1 MKNNLFALTFSSVI
15 FIALPAFAASGQTV
29 QASVSKGTI
38 ENKGFINL
46 TPKQQAIDNK
56 PVKEQPFVKEYVPV
70 KEQMPRGV
78 WVSVFSAKDWLYS
91 KEGVNNLINQCK
103 KANINQIYLQ
113 FFQSGNF
120 YYDSK
125 IGDRSKYESMLK
137 SAGIDTID
145 LLLSQAQEKG
155 IKVFAWVNILSLG
168 NNPQAGILK
177 KYGESIL
184 TRDQYMRASH
194 TGTKSVLD
202 KYYLRED
209 QIFLE
214 PGDPRVEGYMLNV
227 VNEIINRYPLISGVH
242 LDYIRY
248 PSPVPFVPGSRFK
261 NFGLTYG
268 YGIKN
273 LERFRDKT
281 GLNPAEALN
290 NEAEY
295 LSWDNWRRQQ
305 VTDLVKKIS
314 SLVKV
319 KSPDLLVSCAVIPLP
334 ERAYTNAFQDWSR
347 WLEEGIVD
355 SVVLMNYTKD
365 SQFAKEVVKSGLGHR
380 GKGKVYVGIGVFLMK
395 NNPEMFFNQY
405 HTALELKPDGLVL
418 FSIDDLTN
426 EIIGYLN

>member
-1 MKNNLFALTFSSVI
+1 MKNNLLVLILFSLILSADIVY
-15 FIALPAFAASGQTV
+15 AANE
-29 QASVSKGTI
+29 QAQQDAAKKSAVV
-38 ENKGFINL
+38 NKGFIV
-46 TPKQQAIDNK
+46 QAAKEKALESAPIK
-56 PVKEQPFVKEYVPV
+56 EESPVKEQL
-70 KEQMPRGV
+70 PRGV
-78 WVSVFSAKDWLYS
+78 WVSVFSAKEWLYS
-91 KEGVNNLINQCK
+91 KEGVNKLIERCQ
-103 KANINQIYLQ
+103 KAKINQIYLQ

-120 YYDSK
+120 YYDTK
-125 IGDRSKYESMLK
+125 IGDRSKYDLMLK
-137 SAGIDTID
+137 SASIDTID
-145 LLLSQAQEKG
+145 FLLSQAQEKG
-155 IKVFAWVNILSLG
+155 IKVFAWVNVLSLG
-168 NNPQAGILK
+168 KNQQAGILK
-177 KYGESIL
+177 KYGDSIL
-184 TRDQYMRASH
+184 TRDQYLRLSH
-194 TGTKSVLD
+194 SETKSELD

-227 VNEIINRYPLISGVH
+227 INEIINRYPLISGVH

-268 YGIKN
+268 FGIKN

-281 GLNPAEALN
+281 GLNPGEALN

-305 VTDLVKKIS
+305 VTDLVKRIS

-319 KSPDLLVSCAVIPLP
+319 KSSDLLVSCAVVPLP

-347 WLEEGIVD
+347 WLEEGTVD
-355 SVVLMNYTKD
+355 FVVLMNYTKD

-395 NNPEMFFNQY
+395 SNPEMFFNQY
-405 HTALELKPDGLVL
+405 RTALELGPDGIVL
-418 FSIDDLTN
+418 FSIDDLTSD
-426 EIIGYLN
+426 IIGYLN